1 MQENSPIVVFIII
14 IVPPSAP
21 VGRVRGIS
29 VVQFA
34 TAPRI
39 IASIPA
45 AVTTISVSASVTMTA
60 GVVVRFSMPA

>member
-14 IVPPSAP
+14 IIPPSAP

-34 TAPRI
+34 TAPRV
-39 IASIPA
+39 IASVPA
-45 AVTTISVSASVTMTA
+45 AATTISVSAPVPMTA
-60 GVVVRFSMPA
+60 GIVVRFTMSA